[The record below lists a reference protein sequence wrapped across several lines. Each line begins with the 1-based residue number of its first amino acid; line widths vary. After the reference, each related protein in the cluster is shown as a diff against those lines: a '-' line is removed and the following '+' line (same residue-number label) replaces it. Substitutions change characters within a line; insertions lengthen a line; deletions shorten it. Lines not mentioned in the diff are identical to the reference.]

1 MQYEILGPV
10 RVVDS
15 RGSRFVSAKKMQVL
29 LVLLL
34 IRARQV
40 VSIDE
45 AIAEIWGQNPPR
57 RATAGIHVYI
67 SQLRKFLGEPG
78 SRNNPILTR
87 PPGYL
92 LHLEDD
98 EFDVDRFQELLHRG
112 RRHLKEGRP
121 EQAVTAFEDGLSLW
135 RGPVLGDLCDGPI
148 IAGFATWLEETRLEY
163 LEWLIEAQLSL
174 GLHRELIGRLSALTA
189 EYPLRETFYR
199 QLMLALCRSER
210 QADALRTYQQ
220 ARTRLNEELGLEP
233 CRALRNLQ
241 QAILVADE
249 RLELPAAV

>member
-1 MQYEILGPV
+1 MQYDILGPV
-10 RVVDS
+10 RVTDT
-15 RGSRFVSAKKMQVL
+15 RGGRFVSARKMQVL

-45 AIAEIWGQNPPR
+45 AIAEIWGDNPPR

-67 SQLRKFLGEPG
+67 SQLRKFLAQPG
-78 SRNNPILTR
+78 SRHNPILTR

-92 LHLEDD
+92 FHLGDD
-98 EFDVDRFQELLHRG
+98 EFDVDRFQELLHQG
-112 RRHLKEGRP
+112 RRHLKENRP
-121 EQAVTAFEDGLSLW
+121 ENAVAAFETGLSLW
-135 RGPVLGDLCDGPI
+135 RGPALGDLCDGPI
-148 IAGFATWLEETRLEY
+148 IEGFATWLEETRLECV
-163 LEWLIEAQLSL
+163 ESLIEAQLSL
-174 GLHRELIGRLSALTA
+174 GLHRELVGRLYSLTA
-189 EYPLRETFYR
+189 EHPLRETFYR

-233 CRALRNLQ
+233 CRALRDLQ
-241 QAILVADE
+241 QAILIADE
-249 RLELPAAV
+249 RLELPTAV